1 MTTSETTQRYSC
13 RTFFAE
19 NRLLILTGVAVAAL
33 LIGAVF
39 ANGSVFNPGDPPTA
53 TAASVQVD
61 EPTEI
66 WLADDDCPFMNNSS
80 YSGQAVASFGGH
92 PVKEETSSACLL
104 PGIPC

>member
-1 MTTSETTQRYSC
+1 MTSSESTRQDRR
-13 RTFFAE
+13 RTLFVE
-19 NRLLILTGVAVAAL
+19 NKLLILTGVAVAAL
-33 LIGAVF
+33 LIGALF
-39 ANGSVFNPGDPPTA
+39 AIGSVFNPGDSPTA

-66 WLADDDCPFMNNSS
+66 WLADDDCPFMNNNS
-80 YSGQAVASFGGH
+80 YTGQAVASFGGH